1 MKWNFE
7 NIEQFKEIELNPLSN
22 NDLVDLNPIEE
33 LQAFKLFF
41 SDDVCEDLTLESKIY
56 YENFLKEE
64 LKEKYSTEYNNYTQN
79 SLSYL
84 YFKKGILPKDFYVIS
99 E

>member
-1 MKWNFE
+1 M
-7 NIEQFKEIELNPLSN
+7 
-22 NDLVDLNPIEE
+22 
-33 LQAFKLFF
+33 
-41 SDDVCEDLTLESKIY
+41 C

-64 LKEKYSTEYNNYTQN
+64 LKEKYSTENNNYTHI
-79 SLSYL
+79 SLPYL